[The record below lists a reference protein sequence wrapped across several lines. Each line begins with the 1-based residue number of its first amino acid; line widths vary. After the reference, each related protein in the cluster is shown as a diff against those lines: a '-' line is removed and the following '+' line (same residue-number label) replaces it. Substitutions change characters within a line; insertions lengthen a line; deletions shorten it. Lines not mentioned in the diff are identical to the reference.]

1 MFRNL
6 VLVLSAGFLAASL
19 SACAASGPVTGSID
33 PFAVS
38 GAPGAQSSAAP
49 LPQTIATPAPA
60 GYIGF
65 CQRNPDQCQTPP
77 GAPSQLALTP
87 TSWQTISKINLSVN
101 EAIWQE
107 DDQRHYGVREYW
119 NIATDGYGDCEDI
132 ALTKR
137 QQLMA
142 LGLPEPALRIAV
154 VLTPKMESHAVLTV
168 ATDHGDYVLD
178 SLRDNILTWNQTGY
192 TWIERQDASQA
203 SGWVSLLPRQLAM
216 ADQSAATASTSM
228 LASAK

>member
-1 MFRNL
+1 M
-6 VLVLSAGFLAASL
+6 
-19 SACAASGPVTGSID
+19 TGSTD
-33 PFAVS
+33 PFTVTKVA
-38 GAPGAQSSAAP
+38 GTQASAAP
-49 LPQTIATPAPA
+49 MPESVATSAPA
-60 GYIGF
+60 GYVGF
-65 CQRNPDQCQTPP
+65 CQRNPDQCQAPP
-77 GAPSQLALTP
+77 GSLSELTLTP
-87 TSWQTISKINLSVN
+87 VNWQTISKINLSVN
-101 EAIWQE
+101 RSVWQE

-119 NIATDGYGDCEDI
+119 NIASDGYGDCEDI

-168 ATDHGDYVLD
+168 ATDRGDYVLD

-216 ADQSAATASTSM
+216 ADQSKATASTSV
-228 LASAK
+228 LASSK